1 MLRAEVVD
9 DPTRVDEFF
18 SSWDALAVACQ
29 RPYCAP
35 AWMMAWW
42 RHLGTP
48 QRALR
53 VVAVFDDDE
62 LVGLAPFFV
71 DTTPRG
77 ATRWRLLTSQTSSRI
92 EPLARPGTEHSVGPI
107 MVEAIA
113 GADPRP
119 DLLTFE
125 GTVSTSPWPEIF
137 RARWPGRLRP
147 LHQVE
152 MTQRAPTVAL
162 AGQTFHEWF
171 AGRTKNFREIR
182 RRGRRIVEQGG
193 FFRMART
200 PEEARVAVAAFARLH
215 HARWEAR
222 GGSGVLDD
230 RVEAMVAD
238 AAAAMAPD
246 QRLRIWTIEVDGDI
260 IAAEIFLAA
269 GGEVSNW
276 LGGFDETWARYGPS
290 LLLLLQSIEQ
300 AWELGDVRF
309 DLGTGPQEYKER
321 FSSDADVAEWS
332 LVVPGLAR
340 ALARPAL
347 IPWYAGRQS
356 FGRLSPELKQRIRS
370 AGRSGR

>member
-1 MLRAEVVD
+1 MHHAVVVD
-9 DPTRVDEFF
+9 DVKGVDELF
-18 SSWDALAVACQ
+18 SSWDDVAVACR

-42 RHLGTP
+42 RHLATP
-48 QRALR
+48 ERALR
-53 VVAVFDDDE
+53 VVAIFDGDE
-62 LVGLAPFFV
+62 LIGVGPFFV

-77 ATRWRLLTSQTSSRI
+77 VTRWRLLASQTSSRI
-92 EPLARPGTEHSVGPI
+92 EPLARPGSEDVVGPA

-113 GADPRP
+113 RADPRP
-119 DLLTFE
+119 DLVTFE

-137 RARWPGRLRP
+137 RTRWPGRGRP
-147 LHQVE
+147 LRQVE
-152 MTQRAPTVAL
+152 MRQTAPTVAL

-171 AGRTKNFREIR
+171 AARSKNFREIR
-182 RRGRRIVEQGG
+182 RRGRRVVEKGG
-193 FFRMART
+193 FFRVARS

-215 HARWEAR
+215 HARWAER

-238 AAAAMAPD
+238 AAAAMAPGLRM
-246 QRLRIWTIEVDGDI
+246 RLWTIEVDGKI
-260 IAAEIFLAA
+260 VAAEIFVAA

-276 LGGFDETWARYGPS
+276 LGGFDERWARYGPS

-300 AWELGDVRF
+300 SWELGDVRF

-321 FSSDADVAEWS
+321 FADDADVAEWS
-332 LVVPGLAR
+332 VVVPGLAR
-340 ALARPAL
+340 PLRRPAL

-356 FGRLSPELKQRIRS
+356 FGRLSPQVKQRLRS
-370 AGRSGR
+370 AARRGR